1 MYDVDRS
8 IEHLIQV
15 GKLGQYE
22 MFLLTL
28 YSRGFTV
35 IDISAILHSSEIG
48 KEINRICTLIGNELG
63 DDYFE

>member
-8 IEHLIQV
+8 IDHLLRD

-22 MFLLTL
+22 MFLLML
-28 YSRGFTV
+28 YSHGFTV
-35 IDISAILHSSEIG
+35 VDISVILHSSRVDE
-48 KEINRICTLIGNELG
+48 EINRICTLIGNELG